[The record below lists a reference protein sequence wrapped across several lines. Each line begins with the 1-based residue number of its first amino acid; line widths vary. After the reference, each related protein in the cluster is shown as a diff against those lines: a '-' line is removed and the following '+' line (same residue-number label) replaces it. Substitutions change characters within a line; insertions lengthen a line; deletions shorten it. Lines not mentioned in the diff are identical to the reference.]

1 MSPDRWIRVK
11 QLFDQAV
18 ELPEGERQAFLEGEC
33 AAEPEVLAEVL
44 ELIASDHE
52 DDFLEHAKVAPSA
65 VGQLFGDYRLL
76 EELGSGGTGIVYR
89 ALQVSLD
96 REVAI
101 KVMPHHFAL
110 NEQRVKRFVR
120 EAKAAAGLR
129 HTGIV
134 QVFEVGSHQDAT
146 GSHHYFSMEL
156 VPGHDLA
163 REIEL
168 QLAGGGILGGGRG
181 ELYFRSV
188 AAVVMSCAESLAH
201 AHGAGV
207 VHRDIKPNNI
217 ILEPDAR
224 PRVVDF
230 GLAKDERLGSIT
242 ITDKV
247 EGTPHYMSPE
257 QARAVKG
264 KVDART
270 DVYSLGVVLYEL
282 LAFAKPFT
290 GRTSKEVIDKIIVRE
305 PKPLA
310 KVAGD
315 VPRDLRVICG
325 KAMEKRAA
333 DRYASAAEFAADL
346 GRYLRKEP
354 IHARRPNILRVLGRK
369 AARNR
374 GATAGAAALGA
385 TVLAVAGLQAY
396 QERMSMPL
404 VGLTVELAD
413 PDAAGAALDSVR
425 ISVVELNEY
434 TGEQLDHPREVG
446 TSPSEQFRLPG
457 GTWRIR
463 VEADGG
469 ARQDLIRVIRK
480 DGPDLEIRSRLRQA
494 PPESHTMV
502 ELRPDPAPW
511 ANESEEQSPGYLNVG
526 DDPDVTR
533 SVELAPFALDA
544 YEVSFGQFRSYL
556 QESGAAV
563 PVGWEAGM
571 LDGIPDEWPVMLVTL
586 GEARAYAEWYGLRL
600 PFATELEVAARGPSW
615 TRYPWGPDPA
625 GGSANTEGFDEV
637 PGLGIEERVATYLLN
652 AEPVD
657 GRPEGRTPTGLHH
670 MLGNVAELTESQ
682 ISPSGITEWE
692 SAESK
697 YSIVGGGTYTHGRLG
712 GILPSLEIL
721 DFGGTL
727 GSVQFGFR
735 CARSLE

>member
-1 MSPDRWIRVK
+1 MSPDRWTRVK

-18 ELPEGERQAFLEGEC
+18 ELPDGERQAFLEGEC

-44 ELIASDHE
+44 ELLASDRE

-110 NEQRVKRFVR
+110 SEQRVKRFVR

-134 QVFEVGSHQDAT
+134 QVFEVGSHEDST

-181 ELYFRSV
+181 ELYFRAV

-201 AHGAGV
+201 AHDAGV

-224 PRVVDF
+224 PRIVDF

-282 LAFAKPFT
+282 LAFTKPFS
-290 GRTSKEVIDKIIVRE
+290 GRTSKEVIDKIIVRD

-325 KAMEKRAA
+325 KAMEKRAS

-354 IHARRPNILRVLGRK
+354 ILARRPSPLRLLARK
-369 AARNR
+369 AGRNR
-374 GATAGAAALGA
+374 AVTAGVTAGAA
-385 TVLAVAGLQAY
+385 TVLAVLAFQSY
-396 QERMSMPL
+396 QERMSLPL
-404 VGLTVELAD
+404 VRLTAELAEG
-413 PDAAGAALDSVR
+413 GALGSVR
-425 ISVVELNEY
+425 ISVVQLDEY
-434 TGEQLDHPREVG
+434 TGEPLGESREVG
-446 TSPSEQFRLPG
+446 ATAGDGFRPG
-457 GTWRIR
+457 TGTWRIR
-463 VEADGG
+463 AESDEGI
-469 ARQDLIRVIRK
+469 RQDLIRNIRWE
-480 DGPDLEIRSRLRQA
+480 GPDLELGVRLWTGL
-494 PPESHTMV
+494 PEQHEMV
-502 ELRPDPAPW
+502 EFRPEPAPW
-511 ANESEEQSPGYLNVG
+511 ENEQEGILVGYTNAAG
-526 DDPDVTR
+526 DPDRERVIH
-533 SVELAPFALDA
+533 LAPFALDVH
-544 YEVSFGQFRSYL
+544 EVSFGQYRRYL
-556 QESGAAV
+556 KESGAPRPA
-563 PVGWEAGM
+563 GWSSEVV
-571 LDGIPDEWPVMLVTL
+571 DSIPDELPVMLVTL
-586 GEARAYAEWYGLRL
+586 KEARAYAEWYGLRL
-600 PFATELEVAARGPSW
+600 PFSTELEYAGRGPSFA
-615 TRYPWGPDPA
+615 RYPWGPDPE
-625 GGSANTEGFDEV
+625 GGSANIEGYESV
-637 PGLGIEERVATYLLN
+637 PGLDLADKVATYLLN
-652 AEPVD
+652 VEPVD
-657 GRPEGRTPTGLHH
+657 SRPEGDTPTGLHH
-670 MLGNVAELTESQ
+670 MLGNVAELTESLVAPPDLMDWQ
-682 ISPSGITEWE
+682 
-692 SAESK
+692 SAEVK
-697 YSIVGGGTYTHGRLG
+697 YSVVAGGTYTHGRRG
-712 GILPSLEIL
+712 GILPSMEIL

-727 GSVQFGFR
+727 GSVSFGFR